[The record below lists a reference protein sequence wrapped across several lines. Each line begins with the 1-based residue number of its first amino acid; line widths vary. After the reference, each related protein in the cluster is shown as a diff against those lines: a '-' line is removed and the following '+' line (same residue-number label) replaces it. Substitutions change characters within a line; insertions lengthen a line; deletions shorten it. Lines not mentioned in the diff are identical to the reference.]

1 VLTTKALCTDG
12 EVSLPFG
19 HRYYLG
25 LGLVVFFA
33 LVFNEIFGSP
43 FMRNIQVPKVTY
55 NHHTA
60 SRKYVNTSF
69 VMIGLFLVQQP

>member
-1 VLTTKALCTDG
+1 MLECQWGGCYSASQVLTTEALCTDG

-43 FMRNIQVPKVTY
+43 FMRNIQVP
-55 NHHTA
+55 
-60 SRKYVNTSF
+60 
-69 VMIGLFLVQQP
+69 